1 MENIKVPKKVERH
14 AIKAVKVLCEG
25 DEAKCVTESE
35 ILHEVRYQTRNL
47 VPVADIKG
55 VLHKCLLELS
65 VRRII
70 RRVDDENFGMYSGD
84 RDEYSSDHDHAIEG
98 SESSEVDSATSLQ
111 SSLVAPNQVISKN
124 GQRNEYSIFQDN
136 DESLPI
142 PMQIKR
148 EIDADDS
155 GGGIPALCGN
165 FDKHLANSIALFKA
179 SPVGTI
185 RFTIPMLL
193 ASSAQT
199 CRPVNIKSRARD
211 NPIIAGRRAVPPSIT
226 GTPKRRLKKPNTA
239 ESSITR
245 KSHINANSKPIS
257 KPEQNEP
264 PIPYNTATGE
274 ASSASKALKASQSL
288 AAVCPSIALR
298 CRGLLIP
305 IRHFGTS

>member
-14 AIKAVKVLCEG
+14 AIKAVNVLCEG

-35 ILHEVRYQTRNL
+35 ILQEVRYQMRNL
-47 VPVADIKG
+47 VPVANIKG
-55 VLHKCLLELS
+55 VLHKCLVELS
-65 VRRII
+65 ARCII
-70 RRVDDENFGMYSGD
+70 RRVDDENFGICSD
-84 RDEYSSDHDHAIEG
+84 RDSF
-98 SESSEVDSATSLQ
+98 
-111 SSLVAPNQVISKN
+111 
-124 GQRNEYSIFQDN
+124 IFQN
-136 DESLPI
+136 NGESLPL
-142 PMQIKR
+142 PMLIKK

-155 GGGIPALCGN
+155 GDGVPYLHLQAALCGN
-165 FDKHLANSIALFKA
+165 FDKHFANSMALFKA

-199 CRPVNIKSRARD
+199 WRPVNIKSRARD

-274 ASSASKALKASQSL
+274 ASSASKALNASQSL

-305 IRHFGTS
+305 IRLTR